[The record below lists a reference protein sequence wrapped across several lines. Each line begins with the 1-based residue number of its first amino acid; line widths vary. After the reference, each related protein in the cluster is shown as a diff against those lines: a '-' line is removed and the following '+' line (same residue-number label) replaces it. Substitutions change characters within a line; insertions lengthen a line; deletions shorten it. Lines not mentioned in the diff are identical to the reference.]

1 MRVAPR
7 GSTITGMTSRLT
19 PGRAAVAGACILLL
33 GGCAYGPSSA
43 DGSAQITLTAAL
55 DEASS
60 GVEVGLLVVDLVVRD
75 RTTTPVADG
84 TLRDA
89 IAEVGSASSALA
101 DALPPLER
109 QDTRARALDAVA
121 SATTALAAARAWVN
135 DLSAGSAHDVTAAL
149 TEAGDAIDAV
159 TADLEAAS

>member
-1 MRVAPR
+1 M
-7 GSTITGMTSRLT
+7 
-19 PGRAAVAGACILLL
+19 ACVLLV

-43 DGSAQITLTAAL
+43 DTSAASTLTAAAL

-60 GVEVGLLVVDLVVRD
+60 GVEVGLLVVDLVARD

-89 IAEVGSASSALA
+89 RAEVGSASTSLA
-101 DALPPLER
+101 DALPPLDQ
-109 QDTRARALDAVA
+109 QDARSRALAAVA

-149 TEAGDAIDAV
+149 TDAGDAIDAV
-159 TADLEAAS
+159 SADLEDQAEAQAEAQVEAP